1 MLNRVLL
8 LVIGVAIAGCVSPQS
23 NYKPDVMEISEPP
36 LNATV
41 TAYVG
46 DNLLRQGKFVEH
58 QAIFLP
64 ADVRVGLIASYT
76 LRKGYYLKDG
86 DNRNSGFYYPSNYQE
101 GGAIVPCALCDP
113 PKVVQ
118 ALADGGK
125 ICVVTV
131 FNVSVCE
138 SKQTF
143 RFTKQAV
150 SSADSFQQ
158 TLIYSGKVGNKI
170 NVSYREFSGNVAR
183 PAFSNDVE
191 YDLSESRTIGYK
203 GAQIEVLEATN
214 ELLRYK
220 VLRNFNAAQF

>member
-1 MLNRVLL
+1 MRRMALL
-8 LVIGVAIAGCVSPQS
+8 LVSCAVIAGCVSPQS
-23 NYKPDVMEISEPP
+23 NYRPEVTEISEPP
-36 LNATV
+36 LNETV

-46 DNLLRQGKFVEH
+46 DNLLRQGKFIEH
-58 QAIFLP
+58 QAIQLP
-64 ADVRVGLIASYT
+64 ADISVGLIGSYT

-86 DNRNSGFYYPSNYQE
+86 DNKNSSFYVPSNHQE

-118 ALADGGK
+118 AFPDGGR

-131 FNVSVCE
+131 FNASVCE
-138 SKQTF
+138 SRQEF

-150 SSADSFQQ
+150 ASSDSFQQ

-203 GAQIEVLEATN
+203 GAQIEVIEATN

-220 VLRNFNAAQF
+220 VLRNFNAARF